1 MGFRNRLEA
10 GTRLADV
17 LVGEDRGE
25 AVVLALPRGGVPV
38 AAAVAAR
45 LGAPLDVLVVRKVG
59 APMQPELGVGAV
71 GEGGAIVLNKS
82 LLRRL
87 GLTGADLEVTIAHE
101 RDEVERRV
109 RAFRSPGAAPVPV
122 EGRTVL
128 VVDDGLATGATAE
141 VAAAVVRER
150 GAARLV
156 LAVPVGPPDTVEHM
170 SRVYDEVVCLDTP
183 PGFRAVGQFYEDFRQ
198 LSDADVAAAL
208 AAARDG

>member
-1 MGFRNRLEA
+1 M
-10 GTRLADV
+10 
-17 LVGEDRGE
+17 
-25 AVVLALPRGGVPV
+25 

-71 GEGGAIVLNKS
+71 GEGGAIVLNEP

-87 GLTGADLEVTIAHE
+87 GLTAADMAATISRERHEV
-101 RDEVERRV
+101 DRRV
-109 RAFRSPGAAPVPV
+109 RAFRGPGAMPVGV

-128 VVDDGLATGATAE
+128 VVDDGLATGGTAE
-141 VAAAVVRER
+141 VAAEVLRRR

-156 LAVPVGPPDTVEHM
+156 LAVPVGPPDTVENM
-170 SRVYDEVVCLDTP
+170 RRVYDEVVCLDEP
-183 PGFRAVGQFYEDFRQ
+183 PGFGAVGQFYDDFRQ

-208 AAARDG
+208 VADGGG